1 MDHSV
6 VNVRYKVDDVE
17 AAVDRYT
24 RHLGFTVLSRRG
36 R

>member
-17 AAVDRYT
+17 ALAA
-24 RHLGFTVLSRRG
+24 LPSRVSLPVFVNFR